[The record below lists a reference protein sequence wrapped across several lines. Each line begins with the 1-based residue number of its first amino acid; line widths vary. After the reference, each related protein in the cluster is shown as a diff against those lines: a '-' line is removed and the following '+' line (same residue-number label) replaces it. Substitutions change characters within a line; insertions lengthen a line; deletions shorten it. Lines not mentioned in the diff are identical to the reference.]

1 MALLFT
7 GACGYIGSHTAR
19 AFLEKTKENIIIID
33 DLSTGFLEH
42 IKALERYYPNRVA
55 FIQANLN
62 ETQKLDAFLN
72 KQQLKD
78 PIEAILHFGA
88 KISVEESTRLP
99 LEYYTNNT
107 LNTLRACQTL
117 LKTCNQAFYFFFY
130 GRGLWRVWFKLERR
144 KPLKPH

>member
-1 MALLFT
+1 MRVYRLAYRKGVF
-7 GACGYIGSHTAR
+7 R
-19 AFLEKTKENIIIID
+19 KTKENIIIID

-88 KISVEESTRLP
+88 KISVEESMRLP

-107 LNTLRACQTL
+107 LNTLELVKLC
-117 LKTCNQAFYFFFY
+117 LKHAIKRFIFLPRPWFMASLVQA
-130 GRGLWRVWFKLERR
+130 WVK
-144 KPLKPH
+144 KAP